1 MAPACAPCL
10 WAGARVAWSPGALGR
25 ACVRSFPLV
34 CVMVELVAAWTRA
47 AKVFVGAWL
56 VAWPCAGVVAG
67 EEGPLRVGSAV
78 DSNQA
83 GAATLA
89 LVGLP
94 AAAWGLCL
102 HACSS
107 TNSWSEIPRGR
118 HPPEASPRWGL
129 MNSGFLRSYFL
140 AKSAVNSC
148 QRQRKETT
156 TRTRVDRLSL
166 FVFVW
171 FPVAGFRGS
180 SSSARCLELCALTQR
195 AQSRRRATY
204 VVLHS
209 RK

>member
-118 HPPEASPRWGL
+118 HPPEASPRWGFDEL
-129 MNSGFLRSYFL
+129 WVPTFLLPSEVGGKFLSEAEKRDHHENSS
-140 AKSAVNSC
+140 
-148 QRQRKETT
+148 
-156 TRTRVDRLSL
+156 
-166 FVFVW
+166 
-171 FPVAGFRGS
+171 
-180 SSSARCLELCALTQR
+180 
-195 AQSRRRATY
+195 
-204 VVLHS
+204 
-209 RK
+209 